1 MFFGFLALKAALAG
15 GIVLCMSLLAERVSP
30 RVAGIVSGAPLG
42 ALISYYML
50 GLEQGVP
57 FVVDSIAHAIVGMS
71 GVLVF
76 ISVYYAVSARARRFS
91 VFVSTFTAILAYL
104 VFALAFRDV
113 GFTIPAALALTVSIA
128 LSVGFALRRAL
139 DVRVSTPVRMTLG
152 LLTLRAGMAAVLVIG
167 VVSLAKTLGPAWA
180 GLLMGFPMTLGPTI
194 LIVHT
199 TYSAAHVHAMLRGFP
214 IGIGSVLCY
223 LVSLPWSFLNLG
235 VHLGTLVSLAFALSY
250 LAALSLLF
258 YWLRRR
264 R

>member
-1 MFFGFLALKAALAG
+1 MFFGFLALKAGLAG

-57 FVVDSIAHAIVGMS
+57 FVVDSVAHAIAGMS

-76 ISVYYAVSARARRFS
+76 ISVYYAVSARVRRFS
-91 VFVSTFTAILAYL
+91 VVTSTLAGILAYFIFA
-104 VFALAFRDV
+104 FALRDV
-113 GFTIPAALALTVSIA
+113 SFTIAGALAMTVPIA
-128 LSVGFALRRAL
+128 LGVGFGLRRAL
-139 DVRVSTPVRMTLG
+139 DVRVATPVRMTLG

-167 VVSLAKTLGPAWA
+167 VVSLAKILGPAWA
-180 GLLMGFPMTLGPTI
+180 GLLMGFPMTLGPTM
-194 LIVHT
+194 LIVHA
-199 TYSAAHVHAMLRGFP
+199 TYSSVHVHAMLRGFP

-223 LVSLPWSFLNLG
+223 LLSLPWSFTHLG

-250 LAALSLLF
+250 LAVLSLFF

-264 R
+264 N